1 MKLVGYNIQYSRGR
15 DGCYDL
21 ARVACAV
28 DGADIIALQEV
39 ERFWPRTGMADQPAE
54 LAAVLPGYYW
64 VYGPGFDMD
73 ASTVRGGV
81 VENRRRQ
88 FGNMLLARWPIVSS
102 RFYALP
108 KMRTTDHFNMDMPA
122 LEGVIATESGPLRV
136 WSIHLSS
143 ISSRERLLQI
153 DYLRD
158 LHARVPAGGG
168 AWTGAPDIR
177 GDESWSCGAPE
188 PPMPADAI
196 WIGDFNAQPTSA
208 EYDAIVGRADPLYGR
223 PVYHGDFVDA
233 WVAAAM
239 PRRKASPTRTTG
251 GLATCGSITVSSAR
265 RSRNESGARGSTATP
280 TARTTSR
287 CGPSSSHR
295 PPLEAQFASESSTTN
310 VC

>member
-15 DGCYDL
+15 DGRYDL

-39 ERFWPRTGMADQPAE
+39 ERFWPRTCMADQSAE
-54 LAAVLPGYYW
+54 LSALLPDYYW
-64 VYGPGFDMD
+64 VYGPSFDMD
-73 ASTVRGGV
+73 ASTAQDGV

-102 RFYALP
+102 RLNVLP

-122 LEGVIATESGPLRV
+122 LEAVVATESGPLRV

-177 GDESWSCGAPE
+177 GDESWSCGALE

-196 WIGDFNAQPTSA
+196 WIGDFNAQPQRRHVIA
-208 EYDAIVGRADPLYGR
+208 GRVEFR
-223 PVYHGDFVDA
+223 
-233 WVAAAM
+233 VAHLNVLQRLE
-239 PRRKASPTRTTG
+239 P
-251 GLATCGSITVSSAR
+251 SSAFAREAEDGQAEQPVEQEEQRPLDIVAEDQQRVDRLGIEPQVAR
-265 RSRNESGARGSTATP
+265 RLGSA
-280 TARTTSR
+280 
-287 CGPSSSHR
+287 
-295 PPLEAQFASESSTTN
+295 
-310 VC
+310 

>member
-1 MKLVGYNIQYSRGR
+1 MKIVGYNIQYSRGR

-39 ERFWPRTGMADQPAE
+39 ERFWPRTGMADQSAE
-54 LAAVLPGYYW
+54 LSALLPGYYW

-73 ASTVRGGV
+73 ASTAQDGV

-153 DYLRD
+153 EYLRD
-158 LHARVPAGGG
+158 LHVRAPAGGG
-168 AWTGAPDIR
+168 AWTGAPEIR
-177 GDESWSCGAPE
+177 GDESWSCGALE

-233 WVAAAM
+233 WVAAGHAQAEGVTY
-239 PRRKASPTRTTG
+239 PDDGRFGDLRLDYCFVSAPLSERIRG
-251 GLATCGSITVSSAR
+251 AWIDGDADGSDHQPVWT
-265 RSRNESGARGSTATP
+265 E
-280 TARTTSR
+280 
-287 CGPSSSHR
+287 
-295 PPLEAQFASESSTTN
+295 LEP
-310 VC
+310 